1 MGIKHFWNWF
11 NRNFGRNIKKLKKLQ
26 TFETANVSVDNLMI
40 DLNGLFH
47 SSAQKI
53 YEYGNHKPRARFL
66 GKQNHKTSNSLKTQ
80 IKMFSDICSTIEHLF
95 TLVKP
100 TKRLILCV
108 DGPAPLS
115 KQNQQRQR
123 RFRSVNEK
131 DENEMKRFDSNCI
144 TPGTKFMDYLTKYI
158 DWYIKKNISE
168 NPAWSNIEVIFSDEK
183 APGEGEHKIINYIR
197 LYGDPKDSFCIH
209 GLDADLIMLSLG
221 THLPNFWVL
230 REDMYS
236 SDNNFFLIDIGKVRT
251 DLSKL
256 MDWNSKDEEYDT
268 CEKDKKEFVSE
279 YAVNDFIFLCF
290 MVGNDFLP
298 HIPSLEIIEG
308 GIDQMLDVYRDVCKS
323 TGHITTK
330 VDGDIIF
337 INNSLDIFFSTIGK
351 YDKEILED
359 KLMKKDKFF
368 PDNLL
373 EQNSTFVDQKYVLNI
388 EKYREDYYKDG
399 FSVNMNMRSICH
411 QYLVGL
417 QWVLSYYT
425 KGVPDWK
432 WCYQYHYAPFAHEL
446 SLHIKDFKLP
456 EKKLTSPATPFQQLL
471 SVLPPKSSELIPTP
485 LCRLLTDSN
494 SKIHK
499 FCPSEFAVDI
509 RGKRQEWEGIVLLP
523 MVNFDIIKEEY
534 RKNIDKV
541 FPRDLKL
548 DTLGRS
554 IVYSYCKD
562 ESNIFKSY
570 YGNIESCKVNCK
582 IIDL

>member
-11 NRNFGRNIKKLKKLQ
+11 NKNFVANIKKLKKSQ
-26 TFETANVSVDNLMI
+26 TFETFNVSVDNLMI

-47 SSAQKI
+47 SSAQKT

-66 GKQNHKTSNSLKTQ
+66 GKQNQPKYNNLKTQ
-80 IKMFSDICSTIEHLF
+80 IKMFSDICSTIDNLF
-95 TLVKP
+95 MLVKP
-100 TKRLILCV
+100 VKRLILCV
-108 DGPAPLS
+108 DGPAPIS

-131 DENEMKRFDSNCI
+131 DEHELNRFDSNCI
-144 TPGTKFMDYLTKYI
+144 TPGTKFMDYLTKYV
-158 DWYIKKNISE
+158 DWYIKKSISE
-168 NPAWSNIEVIFSDEK
+168 NPLWSNIEVIFSDEK

-197 LYGDPKDSFCIH
+197 LYGDPKDTFCIH

-251 DLSKL
+251 DLSNL
-256 MDWNSKDEEYDT
+256 MYWG
-268 CEKDKKEFVSE
+268 DKKDLDSEKSVSFVSE

-308 GIDQMLDVYRDVCKS
+308 GIDQMLHVYKNVCK
-323 TGHITTK
+323 TNGHITTK
-330 VDGDIIF
+330 TDSDVMF
-337 INNSLDIFFSTIGK
+337 INKSLEAFFTEIST
-351 YDKEILED
+351 YDKETLED
-359 KLMKKDKFF
+359 KLLKKDKFF

-373 EQNSTFVDQKYVLNI
+373 EQNSTFINNKYVLNI
-388 EKYREDYYKDG
+388 QKYREDYYKDG
-399 FSVNMNMRSICH
+399 FYPNINMKSICH
-411 QYLVGL
+411 QYLIGL

-432 WCYQYHYAPFAHEL
+432 WCYQHHYAPFAHEL
-446 SLHIKDFKLP
+446 SLYINDFKLP
-456 EKKLTSPATPFQQLL
+456 EKKLTFPATPFQQLL
-471 SVLPPKSSELIPTP
+471 SVLPPKSASLIPSP
-485 LCRLLTDSN
+485 LCNLLTDTN
-494 SKIHK
+494 SKLSK
-499 FCPSEFAVDI
+499 FCPSKFIVDV

-523 MVNFDIIKEEY
+523 MVNFDIIREEY
-534 RKNIDKV
+534 KKNIGKV

-548 DTLGRS
+548 DTLGKS
-554 IVYSYCKD
+554 VVYSYCNKT
-562 ESNIFKSY
+562 SNIFKSY
-570 YGNIESCKVNCK
+570 YGNIEKCTVKSI